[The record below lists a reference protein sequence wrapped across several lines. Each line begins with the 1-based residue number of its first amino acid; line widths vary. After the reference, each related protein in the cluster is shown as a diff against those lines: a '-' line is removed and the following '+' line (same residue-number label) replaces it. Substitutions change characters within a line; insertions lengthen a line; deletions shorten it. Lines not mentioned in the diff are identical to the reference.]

1 MALAKKIDHV
11 AVLVK
16 DLDAAVQT
24 FTKNFG
30 FPVTRR
36 ADAPNLGIRLAMLG
50 IGDAEIELFTPT
62 TTGTPPA
69 QALAERG
76 EGMHVLSLEVDNLDA
91 AVQTMVAKG
100 IKCSPAV
107 PTSDG
112 KGRLVFLSPKAT
124 HGVLLQLI
132 EWPKP

>member
-1 MALAKKIDHV
+1 M

-16 DLDAAVQT
+16 DLDTAVQT

-36 ADAPNLGIRLAMLG
+36 ADAPNLGIQLALLR

-62 TTGTPPA
+62 KSDTPPA
-69 QALAERG
+69 KALAERG
-76 EGMHVLSLEVDNLDA
+76 EGMHVLSLEVDNLDV
-91 AVQTMVAKG
+91 AVQTMTAKG
-100 IKCSPAV
+100 IKCSPV
-107 PTSDG
+107 TPTSDG

-132 EWPKP
+132 EWPRGR